1 MRRLA
6 AAAAAAVALVSSA
19 AAAPPT
25 SRHFFPLR
33 AGNEWTFENQRY
45 GGSDTLSVPRVTGR
59 VFRLTGFPGTQ
70 SLRVRWSGQTLQA
83 WDGRERRLEPF
94 LRLGARAGTSY
105 AVDLSQPFWDGV
117 RITVVSRRASFVN
130 PVLGRRHA
138 GIVRL
143 AVSPSPELSDAGVT
157 GLWFAPRIGP
167 VRWAEQSIAGPVEHF
182 LSRARVDGRTIAG
195 R

>member
-6 AAAAAAVALVSSA
+6 VAAAAVVLVPSA
-19 AAAPPT
+19 VAAPPNG
-25 SRHFFPLR
+25 RQFFPL
-33 AGNEWTFENQRY
+33 AGGNEWTFENRRY
-45 GGSDTLSVPRVTGR
+45 GGSDTLSVSRAGAG
-59 VFRLTGFPGTQ
+59 VFRLTGFPGAP
-70 SLRVRWSGQTLQA
+70 SLRVRWSGQTLHA
-83 WDGRERRLEPF
+83 WDGRERRWEPF

-138 GIVRL
+138 GLVRL
-143 AVSPSPELSDAGVT
+143 AVSPSPDLSDAGVT

-167 VRWAEQSIAGPVEHF
+167 VRWVEQSIAGPVEHF
-182 LSRARVDGRTIAG
+182 LSRARVNGRTIA
-195 R
+195 RR

>member
-6 AAAAAAVALVSSA
+6 VAAAAVVLVPSA
-19 AAAPPT
+19 VAAPPT

-45 GGSDTLSVPRVTGR
+45 GGSDTLSVAGAGAG

-70 SLRVRWSGQTLQA
+70 SLRVRWSGQTVQA
-83 WDGRERRLEPF
+83 WDGRERRWEPF

-105 AVDLSQPFWDGV
+105 AVDLAQPFWGGV
-117 RITVVSRRASFVN
+117 RITVVSRRASFFN

-138 GIVRL
+138 GAVRL
-143 AVSPSPELSDAGVT
+143 AVAPSPELSDAGVT

-167 VRWAEQSIAGPVEHF
+167 VRWVEQSIAGPVEHV
-182 LSRARVDGRTIAG
+182 LSRARVSGRTIARG
-195 R
+195 